1 MKHRGLFYFFI
12 VSVFFYSLFF
22 AKIFSFYPDSASQ
35 SLAKK
40 LLQTFEDKKASPQLV
55 ETFIQLE
62 HEKKTPNLSS
72 LQSKDQGKQTKKEGY
87 SYYNP
92 IRYLA
97 VNEFVNPNQ
106 KSLNQNTKNLLKP
119 KKQDPW
125 GDISVSEN
133 QKKQDLSHVQK
144 QQTPVPFDVLP
155 NKYVQE
161 EIRINLS
168 SDGFVGIDAQKSDF
182 AQYLIEV
189 AKKVFF
195 NWVDFIPAMQIDQNL
210 IKTNPSGMIES
221 TLIIYFDE
229 EHKKYSF
236 DFLAPFSSQTM
247 NNLTQRSFLYLT
259 LPQAPQKIQI
269 NTLIMRLSVH
279 PITKR
284 ATGEFKFD
292 YLKEKKEWEE

>member
-12 VSVFFYSLFF
+12 VSVFFYSLLF
-22 AKIFSFYPDSASQ
+22 AKIFSFYPHSTPQ
-35 SLAKK
+35 SLATK
-40 LLQTFEDKKASPQLV
+40 LLKTFEDKKENPQLV

-72 LQSKDQGKQTKKEGY
+72 LQSKNQGKLTQKEGY

-97 VNEFVNPNQ
+97 LNESVPKETQNPQ
-106 KSLNQNTKNLLKP
+106 KNHKNLLHQES
-119 KKQDPW
+119 QDQW
-125 GDISVSEN
+125 GDLSALSSP
-133 QKKQDLSHVQK
+133 KDSALSHVQK

-161 EIRINLS
+161 EVRINLS

-182 AQYLIEV
+182 AEYLIEV

-210 IKTNPSGMIES
+210 IKTNPSGTIEA
-221 TLIIYFDE
+221 TLVIYFDE
-229 EHKKYSF
+229 EHKKYTF
-236 DFLAPFSSQTM
+236 EFLAPFSSQTM

-269 NTLIMRLSVH
+269 NTLIMRLNVH
-279 PITKR
+279 PLTKK

-292 YLKEKKEWEE
+292 YLKEKKEWEK